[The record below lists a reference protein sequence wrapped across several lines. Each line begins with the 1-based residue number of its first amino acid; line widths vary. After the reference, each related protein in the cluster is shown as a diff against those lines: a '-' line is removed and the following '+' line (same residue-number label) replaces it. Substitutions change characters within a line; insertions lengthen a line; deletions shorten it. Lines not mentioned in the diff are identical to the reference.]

1 MLGRSREAV
10 AALFY
15 GRWLSPN
22 ICIWFG
28 PFRQRNAPTKRGKFV
43 PGGACSGD
51 QRRITLIERGYFW
64 PLSPLSVEVGIG
76 SALVLAPVLSVVAVE
91 SVPVV
96 EVSSAN
102 AKFEL
107 ARARPAAASNARS
120 NLLFMGSS
128 NWIIAK
134 QKPGLERGPLSG

>member
-1 MLGRSREAV
+1 
-10 AALFY
+10 
-15 GRWLSPN
+15 
-22 ICIWFG
+22 
-28 PFRQRNAPTKRGKFV
+28 
-43 PGGACSGD
+43 
-51 QRRITLIERGYFW
+51 
-64 PLSPLSVEVGIG
+64 VEIGIG
-76 SALVLAPVLSVVAVE
+76 SALVLALGLSVVVVE

-107 ARARPAAASNARS
+107 ARARPAVASNARS